1 MSDGSGS
8 AKDQRENEPRPA
20 IAPVMRR
27 KRCTTKKWTR
37 IYIQNV
43 IQIFIFIPQHEKSR
57 LRAAMHTSRWLPIW
71 LVVRQKVLRKI
82 GLRPLS
88 HQTEPICFSLS
99 ELRNWL
105 DHTTMRP
112 TTMSQAFEE
121 RHSESAAQ
129 ARRIFFGLGSPEHA
143 SGGVNT
149 MKHRIGTSKE
159 VISLLM

>member
-1 MSDGSGS
+1 
-8 AKDQRENEPRPA
+8 
-20 IAPVMRR
+20 
-27 KRCTTKKWTR
+27 
-37 IYIQNV
+37 
-43 IQIFIFIPQHEKSR
+43 
-57 LRAAMHTSRWLPIW
+57 MHTSRWLPIW

-159 VISLLM
+159 VISLLIIIISIIIISIIIISIIIISIIIISIIIISIIIISIIIISIIIISIIIISSISSCC